1 MAWSDSRVFR
11 AFVYDVMT
19 QTAAFD
25 LNSHTI
31 KAALFNDTITPN
43 NNSASASTAYNTG
56 VWLTGAEQISS
67 TQWPAGGVSIGS
79 PAMSQSVADT
89 VYFFGNNPASSAGAT
104 LSNVYGTL
112 VYDDTLTTPVA
123 NQGVCFNYL
132 GGNNSVTNGV
142 LTIVWNSS
150 GIFRVSL

>member
-11 AFVYDVMT
+11 SFVYDVMT

-25 LNSHTI
+25 LNTHTI
-31 KAALFNDTITPN
+31 TVALFNNTITPN
-43 NNSASASTAYNTG
+43 NDASSGTTAYNTG
-56 VWLTGAEQISS
+56 VWLTGAERTS
-67 TQWPAGGVSIGS
+67 TGEWDAGGRDIGT

-89 VYFFGNNPASSAGAT
+89 VYFYGNNVASLNGAT
-104 LSNVYGTL
+104 LSDVHGVL
-112 VYDDTLTTPVA
+112 VYDNTLSSPVA

-132 GGNNSVTNGV
+132 GGAHSVTAGV